1 MVRRVSYFGNHKN
14 ARCAVID
21 REQELRFLMERAGG
35 SQAELVVMWGRR
47 RLGKTTLL
55 KALCEAH
62 PAIYFLATQAP
73 AQEQLRRLSTAFADF
88 FRDPLLERTT
98 LPSWED
104 AFSYLARNARSRTIL
119 AVDEFPYLV
128 EADHSVP
135 SRFQFGWDEHLA
147 KNPNLMLILNGS
159 SLAMMEQHVLG
170 SKSPLYGR
178 RTGQW
183 RIEPFSLLQF
193 WKFFPHRPLTDIVE
207 AYTVVGGVP
216 FYALQFDPAASLA
229 QNVTRRI
236 LSKGAVLYEEVPFLL
251 REEVREPRSYFPIL
265 AAISAG
271 SRKFGEISSK
281 TGFDKANLGKYLATL
296 QELRLIRREVPI
308 TEPDPGK
315 SRKGLY
321 AIEDPFT
328 DFWLRYVWP
337 NLAALEM
344 DHGKEVWERHIAP
357 DFPNYVA
364 RRCERIVSDLLRQP
378 AIRQWLGFEA
388 AVIGKYWDPKTEL
401 DIVALDRDGR
411 QAAIGEVKWTK
422 RPVGSDAAR
431 KLRAQADNVEA
442 LRSFSKRF
450 LLFSRAGF
458 TENLRACTQDDMCLV
473 DLNGA
478 RLPCPHLFAK

>member
-1 MVRRVSYFGNHKN
+1 MIN
-14 ARCAVID
+14 
-21 REQELRFLMERAGG
+21 REQELRFLKERAA
-35 SQAELVVMWGRR
+35 SKRAEFVVMWGRR

-55 KALCEAH
+55 KALCETH
-62 PAIYFLATQAP
+62 PAIYFLATRAP
-73 AQEQLRRLSTAFADF
+73 AHEQLQRLSRAFAEF
-88 FRDPLLERTT
+88 FKDPLLERTA

-104 AFSYLARNARSRTIL
+104 AFGYLARNAKSRTVL

-128 EADHSVP
+128 EADPSIP

-147 KNPNLMLILNGS
+147 GNPNVMLLLNGS
-159 SLAMMEQHVLG
+159 SLAMMEHHVLG

-183 RIEPFSLLQF
+183 RVEPLTLLQSRE
-193 WKFFPHRPLTDIVE
+193 FFPDLPLTDGIE
-207 AYTVVGGVP
+207 TYTVVGGVP

-229 QNVTRRI
+229 RNVKRHI
-236 LSKGAVLYEEVPFLL
+236 LAKGSVLFDEVLFLL

-265 AAISAG
+265 AAIAAG

-296 QELRLIRREVPI
+296 QDLRLVRRDVPI

-328 DFWLRYVWP
+328 DFWMRYVWP

-344 DHGKEVWERHIAP
+344 DRVEEVWDRRIEP
-357 DFPNYVA
+357 DFPAYVSQ
-364 RRCERIVSDLLRQP
+364 RCERFVGDLLRHQP
-378 AIRQWLGFEA
+378 LQEWLGFEPA
-388 AVIGKYWDPKTEL
+388 TVGKYWDPNVEL
-401 DIVALDRDGR
+401 DLVALDRDGR
-411 QAAIGEVKWTK
+411 NAAIAEVKWTS
-422 RPVGSDAAR
+422 RPIGPDVAR
-431 KLRAQADNVEA
+431 KLRAQADTVEA
-442 LRSFSKRF
+442 LRSVNKRF

-458 TENLRACTQDDMCLV
+458 TESLRKDTPDATYLV
-473 DLNGA
+473 DLS
-478 RLPCPHLFAK
+478 RWRTTKT

>member
-1 MVRRVSYFGNHKN
+1 MIN
-14 ARCAVID
+14 
-21 REQELRFLMERAGG
+21 REKELAFLKERADSGR
-35 SQAELVVMWGRR
+35 AELVVMWGRR

-62 PAIYFLATQAP
+62 PAIYFLATRAP
-73 AQEQLRRLSTAFADF
+73 AHEQLQRLSTAFAEF
-88 FRDPLLERTT
+88 FGDPLLERTA

-104 AFSYLARNARSRTIL
+104 AFGYLARNAQSRTIL

-128 EADHSVP
+128 EADPAIP
-135 SRFQFGWDEHLA
+135 SRFQFGWDEQLV
-147 KNPNLMLILNGS
+147 KNPNVMLLLNGS

-183 RIEPFSLLQF
+183 RIEPLGLLQF
-193 WKFFPHRPLTDIVE
+193 REFFPDRPLTDIIE
-207 AYTVVGGVP
+207 IYTVVGVVP
-216 FYALQFDPAASLA
+216 FHALQFDSRASLG
-229 QNVTRRI
+229 QNVKRHI
-236 LSKGAVLYEEVPFLL
+236 LSKGAVLFEEVPFLL

-265 AAISAG
+265 AAMAAG

-296 QELRLIRREVPI
+296 QDLHFVRRDVPI

-344 DHGKEVWERHIAP
+344 DRVDEVWDRRIEP
-357 DFPNYVA
+357 DLPGYMA
-364 RRCERIVSDLLRQP
+364 QRCERFLGDLLRHDP
-378 AIRQWLGFEA
+378 IRTWLGFEP
-388 AVIGKYWDPKTEL
+388 VTIGKYWDRNAEL
-401 DIVALDRDGR
+401 DLVALDRDGGN
-411 QAAIGEVKWTK
+411 AVIAEVKWTA
-422 RPVGSDAAR
+422 RPIGPDVAR
-431 KLRAQADNVEA
+431 RLHAQADSVES
-442 LRSFSKRF
+442 LRCLNKRF
-450 LLFSRAGF
+450 VLFSRAGF
-458 TENLRACTQDDMCLV
+458 TESLRASVPDDLYLV
-473 DLNGA
+473 DLA
-478 RLPCPHLFAK
+478 RWPATTPPPS